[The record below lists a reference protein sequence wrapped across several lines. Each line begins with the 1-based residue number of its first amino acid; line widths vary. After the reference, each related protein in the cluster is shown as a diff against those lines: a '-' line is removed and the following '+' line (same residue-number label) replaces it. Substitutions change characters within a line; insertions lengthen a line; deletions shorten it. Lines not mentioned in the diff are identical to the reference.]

1 MPLTL
6 ISLAWVLFLLVKK
19 KTWKRKLMWIALLLS
34 FIFTNNFFA
43 QKLMYWWEIPV
54 TPISEITQSYP
65 VGVVLTGIALT
76 DRELNDR
83 VYFARGADR
92 IVNAL
97 QLYKEGKIKSILISG
112 GTGRIDQEIGF
123 PEAIALKDFLLLAGV
138 PATDIILET
147 QANNTYENAKFS
159 AEILAER
166 FPNQKVMLITS
177 AFHMRRSAAC
187 FAKQGVEFDAYTG
200 DFFAKENQKFALG
213 EFLVPNPDALNI
225 WTKLFK
231 EWIGMA
237 AYKVAGYI

>member
-1 MPLTL
+1 MHWWDIPATPL
-6 ISLAWVLFLLVKK
+6 
-19 KTWKRKLMWIALLLS
+19 
-34 FIFTNNFFA
+34 
-43 QKLMYWWEIPV
+43 
-54 TPISEITQSYP
+54 SEITESYP

-97 QLYKEGKIKSILISG
+97 QLYKTGKIKSILISG
-112 GTGRIDQEIGF
+112 GTGRLDQEIGF

-187 FAKQGVEFDAYTG
+187 FAKQGVEFDSYTG
-200 DFFAKENQKFALG
+200 DFFAKDNQKFALG
-213 EFLVPNPDALNI
+213 EFLIPNPDALNL

-231 EWIGMA
+231 EWVGMI